1 MLGVYGD
8 HLAVV
13 EVTDIIYDR
22 MADDDLGD
30 FVFGED
36 GIQSGFVDSLGDIA
50 SVPEGGGLIA
60 EKGYQ
65 EFIFAFEGLCFL
77 VIIIAG

>member
-36 GIQSGFVDSLGDIA
+36 GIQCGFVNSLGDIA
-50 SVPEGGGLIA
+50 SVPEGRGLVA
-60 EKGYQ
+60 EEGNK
-65 EFIFAFEGLCFL
+65 EFILAFEGLGFF
-77 VIIIAG
+77 VIKVAG